1 MKAYGRSGV
10 KANGWTYREGIQPG
24 LTRQPGHSVAGQRP
38 TATDLP
44 QTNDSTTG
52 WSWIGAMLLTILSW
66 LGLANHRRQG

>member
-1 MKAYGRSGV
+1 M
-10 KANGWTYREGIQPG
+10 
-24 LTRQPGHSVAGQRP
+24 AGQRP